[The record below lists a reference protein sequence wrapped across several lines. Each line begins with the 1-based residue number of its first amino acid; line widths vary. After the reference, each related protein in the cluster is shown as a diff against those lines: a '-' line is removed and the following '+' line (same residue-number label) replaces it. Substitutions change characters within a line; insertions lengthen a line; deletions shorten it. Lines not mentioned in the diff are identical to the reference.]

1 MWPWRLALI
10 ALGAVTLA
18 AACERGREPPAVDRG
33 LIAIADRPT
42 LRTDTIGVD
51 RFASQA
57 TFVLAD
63 AQNLADVDA
72 EVTIGGILVDAD
84 GREVAPLRPESL
96 RIPAHGQRTF
106 ALIDRGRAA
115 RPTAVAARLDV
126 RGARQPRFPESVT
139 IGAGHVYRDGDRA
152 VVTGMVT
159 NTTDRALVAIVLAGF
174 HDAGGAPMTRPFA
187 AFELGAG
194 ASRPTRFVGPDGSRA
209 AYIFVGDVTFCPRS
223 GCEVTH
229 AAPAFPAAPPN

>member
-10 ALGAVTLA
+10 ALGAGALA

-96 RIPAHGQRTF
+96 RIPAHGRRTF

-139 IGAGHVYRDGDRA
+139 IGDGHIYKDGDRA

-159 NTTDRALVAIVLAGF
+159 NTTDRALVAI
-174 HDAGGAPMTRPFA
+174 T
-187 AFELGAG
+187 
-194 ASRPTRFVGPDGSRA
+194 ASSPSATASS
-209 AYIFVGDVTFCPRS
+209 T
-223 GCEVTH
+223 
-229 AAPAFPAAPPN
+229 